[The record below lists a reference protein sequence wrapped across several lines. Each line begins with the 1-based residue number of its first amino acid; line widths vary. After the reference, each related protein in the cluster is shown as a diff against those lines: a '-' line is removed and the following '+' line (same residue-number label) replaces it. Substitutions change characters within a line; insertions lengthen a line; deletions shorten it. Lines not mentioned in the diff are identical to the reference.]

1 MKILRILIIAALSL
15 TLPLQMSSQNR
26 DIIVTPD
33 WLDSSDISI
42 LSELDKLKDL
52 APLSDLANLADLDIY
67 KDVNN
72 LLKSENG
79 KQVIVVQS
87 NKSDKERTPSRTEEK
102 SFDNAS
108 KVNIYQNGGNVTIKE
123 SNSRKINVTIQYFD
137 IKTQKAEA
145 NVFMKNG
152 ELNIETSESSREMGC
167 YINYIISLPKGI
179 PVDAKLNYAN
189 INVDKAQA
197 PYNLRLTY
205 GNASIANSDKDT
217 PKVTIKYGSLKM
229 DNAKD
234 VSVDAMYS
242 KISIKNGNTLNLNGK
257 YNSLSLGKIN
267 TIHFD
272 KQSMYNKYQIE
283 SINNWTASLKYDK
296 IEIEEFVQNIDLKAA
311 YSKINI
317 GKVSSKSKNI
327 TINGSYSTVS
337 LSFDESISA
346 SVEANIKYGDL
357 FVSKKYNTKTISDES
372 DSFSVSKKVLIGNS
386 SPSPSLSVKVSNSY
400 SNVNIK

>member
-15 TLPLQMSSQNR
+15 ALPLQMSSQNR
-26 DIIVTPD
+26 NIIVTPD

-52 APLSDLANLADLDIY
+52 APLSDLADLDIY

-79 KQVIVVQS
+79 KQVVVVQN
-87 NKSDKERTPSRTEEK
+87 NKSNKERTPNRIEEK
-102 SFDNAS
+102 SFDNVS

-152 ELNIETSESSREMGC
+152 ELNIETSESSREMGY

-189 INVDKAQA
+189 ISIDKAQA
-197 PYNLRLTY
+197 PYNLRLSY

-242 KISIKNGNTLNLNGK
+242 KISIKNGNTLNFNGK

-283 SINNWTASLKYDK
+283 SINNLTASLKYDK
-296 IEIEEFVQNIDLKAA
+296 IEINELVQNIDLKAA

-327 TINGSYSTVS
+327 AINGSYSTVS

-357 FVSKKYNTKTISDES
+357 LISKKYNTKTLSNES
-372 DSFSVSKKVLIGNS
+372 DSFNVSKKVLIGNS
-386 SPSPSLSVKVSNSY
+386 SPSLSVKISNSY

>member
-167 YINYIISLPKGI
+167 YINYIISLPKGLQ
-179 PVDAKLNYAN
+179 VD
-189 INVDKAQA
+189 V
-197 PYNLRLTY
+197 
-205 GNASIANSDKDT
+205 
-217 PKVTIKYGSLKM
+217 
-229 DNAKD
+229 
-234 VSVDAMYS
+234 
-242 KISIKNGNTLNLNGK
+242 
-257 YNSLSLGKIN
+257 
-267 TIHFD
+267 
-272 KQSMYNKYQIE
+272 
-283 SINNWTASLKYDK
+283 
-296 IEIEEFVQNIDLKAA
+296 
-311 YSKINI
+311 
-317 GKVSSKSKNI
+317 
-327 TINGSYSTVS
+327 
-337 LSFDESISA
+337 
-346 SVEANIKYGDL
+346 
-357 FVSKKYNTKTISDES
+357 
-372 DSFSVSKKVLIGNS
+372 
-386 SPSPSLSVKVSNSY
+386 
-400 SNVNIK
+400 

>member
-87 NKSDKERTPSRTEEK
+87 NKSDKERTPNRIEEK
-102 SFDNAS
+102 SFDNVS

-137 IKTQKAEA
+137 IKMQKAEA

-152 ELNIETSESSREMGC
+152 ELNIETSESSREMGY

-189 INVDKAQA
+189 ISIDKAQA
-197 PYNLRLTY
+197 LYNLRLSY

-242 KISIKNGNTLNLNGK
+242 KISIKNSNTLNLNGK
-257 YNSLSLGKIN
+257 YNSLSLGKVN

-283 SINNWTASLKYDK
+283 SINNLTASIKYDK
-296 IEIEEFVQNIDLKAA
+296 IEIGELVQNIDLKAA

-327 TINGSYSTVS
+327 TVNGSYSTVS

-386 SPSPSLSVKVSNSY
+386 SPSLSVKVSNSY